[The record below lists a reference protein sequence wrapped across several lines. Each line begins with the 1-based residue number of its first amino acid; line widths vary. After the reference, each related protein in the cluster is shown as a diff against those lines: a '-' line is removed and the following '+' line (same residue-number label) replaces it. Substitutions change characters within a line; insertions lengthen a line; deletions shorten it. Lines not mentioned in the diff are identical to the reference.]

1 MENSFKDIHYT
12 TMKPKEQQNEQ
23 DKQKG
28 LIHPKKMTR
37 LLCIYFRTKTLNIN
51 RNKSI

>member
-28 LIHPKKMTR
+28 LIHPKKDDETIMYI
-37 LLCIYFRTKTLNIN
+37 LQ
-51 RNKSI
+51 NKDAQH